1 MPLSWHAHAM
11 NTTVEPDKHN
21 RIVLTRDIRKAAGIA
36 PGETLQLSASPGRI
50 VLEVRPESSG
60 KIIKK
65 AGIKMWTGKVPTT
78 PVEEAV
84 EKARHYFR

>member
-1 MPLSWHAHAM
+1 M

-21 RIVLTRDIRKAAGIA
+21 RIVLTRDIRQAAGIA
-36 PGETLQLSASPGRI
+36 PGESLNLTASPGRI
-50 VLEVRPESSG
+50 VIEVKAETSG
-60 KIIKK
+60 KIIRK
-65 AGIKMWTGKVPTT
+65 AGIKMWTGKVPPM

>member
-1 MPLSWHAHAM
+1 M

-36 PGETLQLSASPGRI
+36 SGETLKLSASPGRI

-60 KIIKK
+60 RIVKKGGLKI
-65 AGIKMWTGKVPTT
+65 WTGKVP
-78 PVEEAV
+78 PVPLEEAV
-84 EKARHYFR
+84 DAARHYSR